1 MTTTERI
8 LADCWHG
15 VRESIAKERE
25 REDNEAWIDEQ
36 AACCRPRFSIEE
48 TEETGGEG

>member
-36 AACCRPRFSIEE
+36 AACCCLPVDEE